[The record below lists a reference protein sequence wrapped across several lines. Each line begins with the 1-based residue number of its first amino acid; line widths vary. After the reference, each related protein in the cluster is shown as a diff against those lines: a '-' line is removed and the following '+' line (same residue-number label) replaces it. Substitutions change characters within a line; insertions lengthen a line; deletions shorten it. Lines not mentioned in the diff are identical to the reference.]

1 MSTTSL
7 GTAQHIVAKALALAN
22 EKQAPIAVVV
32 TDRAG
37 IIIAAARTDTAAPI
51 AVELARRKA
60 SLSAATGTPTH
71 LIVMIGKTDP
81 ILEAGV
87 RSVADHL
94 ALPGGMPIIGPGGI
108 PEGAVGVAGGHY
120 SVDQEIVEAAVRP
133 S

>member
-1 MSTTSL
+1 MSATSL
-7 GTAQHIVAKALALAN
+7 GTAQSLIAKALAAAN
-22 EKQAPIAVVV
+22 DKQAPIAVVV

-37 IIIAAARTDTAAPI
+37 IIIAAARTDNAAPI
-51 AVELARRKA
+51 AIELARRKA
-60 SLSAATGTPTH
+60 SLSAATGTPTN

-108 PEGAVGVAGGHY
+108 PEGAIGIAGGHY
-120 SVDQEIVEAAVRP
+120 SVDQEIAEAAIRG
-133 S
+133 